1 MEDLEAIRQRIAR
14 RDEER
19 RTAWL
24 RQQRGR
30 YFRWA
35 LASTMFAVAVAAV
48 AALAKSTTF
57 GGAAMCLV
65 LFAWSRWAEYRR
77 VAKWLSPQRP
87 TDEAEDLI
95 WARIFYDEAGPSV
108 LVKLSNSIAVVAA
121 AMGVTVVSAIMI
133 AGGGLWTRL
142 LSSLVYQLSALCAFS
157 WALGKRIY
165 SREVRVRAG
174 LS

>member
-1 MEDLEAIRQRIAR
+1 MEDLEAIRERIAR

-24 RQQRGR
+24 RQHRGR

-35 LASTMFAVAVAAV
+35 LASSLFAVAVAVVAV
-48 AALAKSTTF
+48 FAKSTTF
-57 GGAAMCLV
+57 GGAAMYLV

-77 VAKWLSPQRP
+77 VAKWLSPQGP
-87 TDEAEDLI
+87 TDEAEDLV
-95 WARIFYDEAGPSV
+95 WAHIFYDEASSSV
-108 LVKLSNSIAVVAA
+108 WLKLSTSITVVAA
-121 AMGVTVVSAIMI
+121 ALGVVAVSAIMI
-133 AGGGLWTRL
+133 TGGGLSTRL
-142 LSSLVYQLSALCAFS
+142 LSSLVYQMAALCAFS
-157 WALGKRIY
+157 WALGRRIY